1 MRFLILFALLYSIVV
16 FNSNWN
22 TDIDQHNQ
30 SQKLFSFHKPSS
42 FSNSAINHYSVVH
55 FFQYAALSFLKFFK
69 LVHILIISI
78 IWEIFELYTHF
89 EWGRES
95 WMNKVFD
102 IGFNIAGFQFG
113 RRKLINLLNKKPS

>member
-22 TDIDQHNQ
+22 KDTDQHNQ
-30 SQKLFSFHKPSS
+30 SQKLFSFQKPSS
-42 FSNSAINHYSVVH
+42 FSNSAINHYSIVH
-55 FFQYAALSFLKFFK
+55 FFQYTALSFLKFFK

-113 RRKLINLLNKKPS
+113 RKISVNLLNKKPS

>member
-30 SQKLFSFHKPSS
+30 SQKLFSFHRPSS
-42 FSNSAINHYSVVH
+42 LFNSAINHYSIVH

-113 RRKLINLLNKKPS
+113 RRISINLLNKKPS